1 MLWLMLT
8 GKIIQYRLVF
18 KLNKESSL
26 KSKAEIEEVFR
37 FGKKVSDK
45 YLSVYFLNNQSS
57 SEIPKRVAVI
67 VGKKTHAR
75 AVERNKIKR
84 LLRDCLRQSL
94 EFEKFN
100 SGSFIVRYHF
110 KEMPSLSLLQENIK
124 TLFLSLSKKE
134 LS

>member
-1 MLWLMLT
+1 MLT
-8 GKIIQYRLVF
+8 EKIIQYRLVF

-26 KSKAEIEEVFR
+26 KSKTEIEKVFG
-37 FGKKVSDK
+37 FGKKVSNK
-45 YLSVYFLNNQSS
+45 YLSVYFLSGQNS
-57 SEIPKRVAVI
+57 SEIPKKVAVV

-75 AVERNKIKR
+75 AVKRNKIKR
-84 LLRDCLRQSL
+84 LLRDCLRQSC

-100 SGSFIVRYHF
+100 SGRFIIMYHF
-110 KEMPSLSLLQENIK
+110 KEMPTLSLLQENIK

>member
-1 MLWLMLT
+1 MLT
-8 GKIIQYRLVF
+8 EKIIQYKLVF

-26 KSKAEIEEVFR
+26 KSKAEIEKVFG
-37 FGKKVSDK
+37 FGKKVSNK

-75 AVERNKIKR
+75 AVERN
-84 LLRDCLRQSL
+84 

-100 SGSFIVRYHF
+100 SGRFIIMYHF
-110 KEMPSLSLLQENIK
+110 KEMPALSLLQENIK

>member
-1 MLWLMLT
+1 MLT
-8 GKIIQYRLVF
+8 EKTIQYRLVF

-26 KSKAEIEEVFR
+26 KSKTEIEKVLG
-37 FGKKVSDK
+37 FGKKVSNK
-45 YLSVYFLNNQSS
+45 YLSVYFLNCPNSS
-57 SEIPKRVAVI
+57 KLPKKVAVV

-75 AVERNKIKR
+75 AIKRNKIKR
-84 LLRDCLRQSL
+84 LLRDCVRHSN

-100 SGSFIVRYHF
+100 SGSFIIMYHF
-110 KEMPSLSLLQENIK
+110 KEMPTLSLLQENIK

>member
-1 MLWLMLT
+1 M
-8 GKIIQYRLVF
+8 VF

-26 KSKAEIEEVFR
+26 KSKTEIEKVFG
-37 FGKKVSDK
+37 FGKKVSNK
-45 YLSVYFLNNQSS
+45 YLSVYFLNSQSS
-57 SEIPKRVAVI
+57 SDAPKKVAVV

-75 AVERNKIKR
+75 AVKRNKIKR
-84 LLRDCLRQSL
+84 LLRDCLRQSC

-100 SGSFIVRYHF
+100 SGRFIIMYHF
-110 KEMPSLSLLQENIK
+110 KEMPTLSLLQENIK

>member
-26 KSKAEIEEVFR
+26 KSKAEIEEVFG
-37 FGKKVSDK
+37 F
-45 YLSVYFLNNQSS
+45 
-57 SEIPKRVAVI
+57 
-67 VGKKTHAR
+67 GKKTHGR
-75 AVERNKIKR
+75 ATERNKIKR
-84 LLRDCLRQSL
+84 LLRDCLRQSH

-100 SGSFIVRYHF
+100 SGRFIIIYHSE
-110 KEMPSLSLLQENIK
+110 EMPALRLLQENIK

>member
-1 MLWLMLT
+1 
-8 GKIIQYRLVF
+8 LVF

-26 KSKAEIEEVFR
+26 KSKAEIEKVFG
-37 FGKKVSDK
+37 FGKKVSNK
-45 YLSVYFLNNQSS
+45 YLSVYFLKIPNSS
-57 SEIPKRVAVI
+57 GIQKKVAVA

-84 LLRDCLRQSL
+84 LLRNCLRQSY
-94 EFEKFN
+94 EFERFN
-100 SGSFIVRYHF
+100 SGNFIIMYHF
-110 KEMPSLSLLQENIK
+110 KEMPTLGLLQKNIK

>member
-1 MLWLMLT
+1 MLT

-26 KSKAEIEEVFR
+26 KSKTEIENVFS
-37 FGKKVSDK
+37 FGKKVSNK
-45 YLSVYFLNNQSS
+45 YLSVYFLNSQNS
-57 SEIPKRVAVI
+57 SEPPKKVAVV

-84 LLRDCLRQSL
+84 LLRDCLRHSN

-100 SGSFIVRYHF
+100 SGSFIIIYHF
-110 KEMPSLSLLQENIK
+110 KEIPALCLLQENIK
-124 TLFLSLSKKE
+124 SLFLSLSKKE

>member
-1 MLWLMLT
+1 MLT

-26 KSKAEIEEVFR
+26 KSKAEIEEVFG
-37 FGKKVSDK
+37 FGKKVSNK

-57 SEIPKRVAVI
+57 SEIPKRVSVI

-84 LLRDCLRQSL
+84 LLRDCLRHSD
-94 EFEKFN
+94 EFKKFN
-100 SGSFIVRYHF
+100 SGRFIIMYHF
-110 KEMPSLSLLQENIK
+110 KEMPALRLLQENIK

>member
-1 MLWLMLT
+1 M
-8 GKIIQYRLVF
+8 VF

-26 KSKAEIEEVFR
+26 KSKAEIEKVFG
-37 FGKKVSDK
+37 FGKKVSNK
-45 YLSVYFLNNQSS
+45 YLSVYFLNSQSS
-57 SEIPKRVAVI
+57 SEAPKKVAVV

-75 AVERNKIKR
+75 AVKRNKIKR
-84 LLRDCLRQSL
+84 LLRHCLRQSY

-100 SGSFIVRYHF
+100 SGRFIIMYHF
-110 KEMPSLSLLQENIK
+110 KEMPSLRLLQENIK

>member
-1 MLWLMLT
+1 MLT
-8 GKIIQYRLVF
+8 EKIIQYKLVF

-26 KSKAEIEEVFR
+26 KSKSEIEKVFG
-37 FGKKVSDK
+37 FGKKVSNK
-45 YLSVYFLNNQSS
+45 YLSVYFLNSQNS
-57 SEIPKRVAVI
+57 SELPKKVAVV

-75 AVERNKIKR
+75 AVKRNKIKR
-84 LLRDCLRQSL
+84 LLRDCLRQSY

-100 SGSFIVRYHF
+100 SGSFIIMYHF
-110 KEMPSLSLLQENIK
+110 KEMPTLSLLQENIK

>member
-1 MLWLMLT
+1 M
-8 GKIIQYRLVF
+8 VF

-26 KSKAEIEEVFR
+26 KSKAEIEKVLV
-37 FGKKVSDK
+37 FGKKVSTK
-45 YLSVYFLNNQSS
+45 YLSVYFLNSPNSS
-57 SEIPKRVAVI
+57 QFQKKVAVI
-67 VGKKTHAR
+67 VGKKTHAL

-84 LLRDCLRQSL
+84 LLRDCLRHSN

-100 SGSFIVRYHF
+100 SGSFIIMYHF
-110 KEMPSLSLLQENIK
+110 KEMPALSLLQENIK

>member
-1 MLWLMLT
+1 MLT

-26 KSKAEIEEVFR
+26 KSKAEIEEVFG
-37 FGKKVSDK
+37 FGKKVSNK
-45 YLSVYFLNNQSS
+45 YLSVYFLNSPNS

-84 LLRDCLRQSL
+84 LLRDCLRHSD
-94 EFEKFN
+94 EFKKFN
-100 SGSFIVRYHF
+100 SGHFIIMYHF
-110 KEMPSLSLLQENIK
+110 KEMPALRLLQENIK

>member
-1 MLWLMLT
+1 MLT
-8 GKIIQYRLVF
+8 EKIIQYKLVF

-26 KSKAEIEEVFR
+26 KSKAEIEKVFG
-37 FGKKVSDK
+37 FGKKVSNK
-45 YLSVYFLNNQSS
+45 YLSVYFLNSQNS
-57 SEIPKRVAVI
+57 SELPKKVAVI

-84 LLRDCLRQSL
+84 LLRDCVRQSP

-110 KEMPSLSLLQENIK
+110 KEMPSLSLLHENIK
-124 TLFLSLSKKE
+124 TLFLSLSK
-134 LS
+134 